1 MTTQSYDE
9 GSKVRLGYGDRAT
22 WLNTIV
28 LITAMCA
35 TGVATITVLGEK
47 VDQQSQRQDKADD
60 ERKDIVLNSTK
71 SNIVQARIEE
81 RLVVIQASIQSG
93 ILPGAAQAISEVRNE
108 IVQSEAERR
117 AQAEWTKDQLKE
129 MNNRVRRLEDRR
141 T

>member
-1 MTTQSYDE
+1 M
-9 GSKVRLGYGDRAT
+9 RLGYGDRAT